1 MASNRKGRINEE
13 LQRELSSLIRTLKD
27 PRVQQSMVSVTKVDA
42 TGDLRY
48 AKVYI
53 SVLDKDKSKETIKG
67 LKSAGGFLRRE
78 IGSRLQL
85 RYTPELQF
93 IGDDSIQQGAH
104 ILEVLRDPTR
114 VKPENPANADI
125 VLDEEA

>member
-27 PRVQQSMVSVTKVDA
+27 PRVQQSMVSVTKVEA

-53 SVLDKDKSKETIKG
+53 SVLDKDKSKETLKG

-85 RYTPELQF
+85 RYTPELVF
-93 IGDDSIQQGAH
+93 EEDDSIAYGAKMFS
-104 ILEVLRDPTR
+104 LLRSLDI
-114 VKPENPANADI
+114 KPDEDGGNEND
-125 VLDEEA
+125 

>member
-27 PRVQQSMVSVTKVDA
+27 PRVQQSMVSVTKVEA

-85 RYTPELQF
+85 RYTPELIF
-93 IGDDSIQQGAH
+93 EEDDSIAYGAKMFD
-104 ILEVLRDPTR
+104 LLRSLDI
-114 VKPENPANADI
+114 KEDDGIENG
-125 VLDEEA
+125 

>member
-13 LQRELSSLIRTLKD
+13 LQRELSTLIRTLKD
-27 PRVQQSMVSVTKVDA
+27 PRVQQSMVSVTKVEA

-53 SVLDKDKSKETIKG
+53 SVLDKDKSKETLKG

-85 RYTPELQF
+85 RYTPELVF
-93 IGDDSIQQGAH
+93 EEDDSIAYGAKMFDLLRH
-104 ILEVLRDPTR
+104 LEI
-114 VKPENPANADI
+114 KEEPEHEDG
-125 VLDEEA
+125 E

>member
-27 PRVQQSMVSVTKVDA
+27 PRVQQSMVSITKVEA

-53 SVLDKDKSKETIKG
+53 SVLDKDKSKETLKG

-85 RYTPELQF
+85 RYTPELIF
-93 IGDDSIQQGAH
+93 EEDDSIAYGAKMFS
-104 ILEVLRDPTR
+104 LLRSLDI
-114 VKPENPANADI
+114 KEDDGNENG
-125 VLDEEA
+125 